1 MGRPSDPSEAR
12 PDLFGPDRQVMP
24 DAAVK
29 QQVDDPFEGRL
40 SLSVD
45 EVASPTCTYGSAV

>member
-45 EVASPTCTYGSAV
+45 EVAAPTYTYGSAV